1 MGIFYISIVG
11 CTKPPNALL
20 IAMPILAGI
29 IGVGLILLIIWRIL
43 TSFYDKIEYARFEH
57 ETKHP
62 KWNRVCTC
70 FTPFLDRDPYFKIF
84 SCLAELSM
92 E

>member
-1 MGIFYISIVG
+1 MMAASYWYFFISIVG

-62 KWNRVCTC
+62 KWNRVCI
-70 FTPFLDRDPYFKIF
+70 YFIAF
-84 SCLAELSM
+84 PRS
-92 E
+92 